1 MSSSHTIH
9 GDHHHFGWDNSNPPA
24 LTVAPGD
31 SVEFEVVDASGGQL
45 DADSNV
51 SDVARLDF
59 EKVNPVTGPV
69 RVDGAEPGDALR
81 VKIDAFTPSGWGWTA
96 VIPGFGLL
104 ADQFP
109 ELEQAPGILDAVLA
123 NMVPTLSAQILE
135 QWGLED
141 FSTGALH
148 QENWYYDHDG
158 QADYTDILIVAHL
171 HGLIKAKRFA
181 DLPRIDETP
190 AFNQLSALGLSASK
204 SVAILEEAQ
213 QELAELK
220 ALLT

>member
-1 MSSSHTIH
+1 M
-9 GDHHHFGWDNSNPPA
+9 
-24 LTVAPGD
+24 
-31 SVEFEVVDASGGQL
+31 VENLRAQ
-45 DADSNV
+45 
-51 SDVARLDF
+51 
-59 EKVNPVTGPV
+59 V
-69 RVDGAEPGDALR
+69 RHQ
-81 VKIDAFTPSGWGWTA
+81 I
-96 VIPGFGLL
+96 

-123 NMVPTLSAQILE
+123 NMVPDLSAQILE

-148 QENWYYDHDG
+148 QENWYYQHDG
-158 QADYTDILIVAHL
+158 KADYTDVLIVAHL

-190 AFNQLSALGLSASK
+190 AFSQLSAYGLSATV
-204 SVAILEEAQ
+204 SVSILEEAQ